1 MCIMTLGKEFNKTQ
15 RETSGLAR
23 FIFIASNLIFKL
35 FISLICN
42 NVISSVIRNSA
53 QFGNKLY
60 IAYTGLR
67 QKVNLENAVGL

>member
-42 NVISSVIRNSA
+42 NVISA